1 MTDFRRVVFF
11 VCDFIL
17 FPDENAPRCSANFG
31 SSQNLGGRAAWGRV
45 CERADAADG
54 MANSLRHF
62 LRCEHLRLHAEALLE
77 AVIVDFAIPRRDN
90 QNRLFLA
97 LKRERCFAMRPGSQP
112 SACAAKATVALDSSS
127 SRMRSAIPCAANA
140 ARTFSID
147 MNCVISSCHYASSA
161 ASISF
166 CSTTGFALPPES
178 PIATPISAFFSVSLP
193 LR

>member
-1 MTDFRRVVFF
+1 MTDFRCVVFF

-31 SSQNLGGRAAWGRV
+31 SLQNLGGRAAWGRV

-54 MANSLRHF
+54 MANFLRHF

-77 AVIVDFAIPRRDN
+77 AVVVDFAIPRRDN
-90 QNRLFLA
+90 QNRLLLA
-97 LKRERCFAMRPGSQP
+97 LKRERFRDAPRPTAQ
-112 SACAAKATVALDSSS
+112 ACAAKATVALDSSS

-166 CSTTGFALPPES
+166 CSTTGFALQPES